1 MHRRS
6 MQGKTKTRT
15 RLASGPLAIS
25 ARFES
30 HWFLAMHLHSNNPKT
45 FATPIENS
53 NASIT
58 SFALA
63 FRNGFELQ
71 PDPKSFFNPP
81 PTSNDGK
88 SLMEASTEHRIRL
101 LAIAID
107 GMDSVDAAL
116 LLECLPESISTRVN
130 QLLND
135 LGEVSQHERRLAIET
150 IEGLMASVPESEPLV
165 SEPPESEP
173 PESEPHGTTENPN
186 RSAFTA
192 AKLDSRELP
201 QESAPPNAD
210 RLVSNGSVPRS
221 LLLESQ
227 PIEVV
232 ASVLSEQ
239 RPIIIA
245 TVLRHVPSRLGQ
257 SIVQRLEIGLAKAA
271 LEWIPKLSP
280 TPESVLD
287 EVLSGI
293 ESQVRQLRSANES
306 RDQGDEKMRE
316 LLSVLKVSEEA
327 PTLNFEE
334 LNGATST
341 PSISA
346 IPQAY
351 LAPPTTG
358 PVSTDP
364 ATAFVIP
371 LHRKTDREELLA
383 QLLGLDDLDLLRV
396 LYSHSIDDVKR
407 FLAGANKAMRLRI
420 EKLTPPH
427 ALKRLR
433 RELAAVPIVEE
444 KTWREIAGRMEQT
457 AQELKPEPSLRIPA

>member
-1 MHRRS
+1 MS
-6 MQGKTKTRT
+6 Y
-15 RLASGPLAIS
+15 
-25 ARFES
+25 
-30 HWFLAMHLHSNNPKT
+30 NPT
-45 FATPIENS
+45 LS
-53 NASIT
+53 
-58 SFALA
+58 L
-63 FRNGFELQ
+63 
-71 PDPKSFFNPP
+71 FFICP

-101 LAIAID
+101 LAIAIE

-130 QLLND
+130 QLIKD
-135 LGEVSQHERRLAIET
+135 LGDISQHERRLAIET
-150 IEGLMASVPESEPLV
+150 IEGLMASVPETA
-165 SEPPESEP
+165 P
-173 PESEPHGTTENPN
+173 PESEPHATIENQN
-186 RSAFTA
+186 RSAFTAAELNTAELNA

-201 QESAPPNAD
+201 QESPPPNDD
-210 RLVSNGSVPRS
+210 RLASSGSVSRS
-221 LLLESQ
+221 ILLESQ

-271 LEWIPKLSP
+271 LDWIPKLSP

-293 ESQVRQLRSANES
+293 ESQVLQLRSANES
-306 RDQGDEKMRE
+306 RDRGDEKMRE
-316 LLSVLKVSEEA
+316 LLSVLKVSEES
-327 PTLNFEE
+327 PTLNFDE
-334 LNGATST
+334 LNGSSRS

-346 IPQAY
+346 ISESH
-351 LAPPTTG
+351 LAPSTTG

-371 LHRKTDREELLA
+371 LLRKTDREELLA

-420 EKLTPPH
+420 EKLTPPN

-457 AQELKPEPSLRIPA
+457 AQELQPEPPLRIPA

>member
-1 MHRRS
+1 
-6 MQGKTKTRT
+6 
-15 RLASGPLAIS
+15 
-25 ARFES
+25 
-30 HWFLAMHLHSNNPKT
+30 
-45 FATPIENS
+45 
-53 NASIT
+53 
-58 SFALA
+58 
-63 FRNGFELQ
+63 
-71 PDPKSFFNPP
+71 
-81 PTSNDGK
+81 
-88 SLMEASTEHRIRL
+88 MEASTEHRIRL
-101 LAIAID
+101 LAIAIE
-107 GMDSVDAAL
+107 GLDSVDAAL
-116 LLECLPESISTRVN
+116 LLECLPESISTRVG
-130 QLLND
+130 QSLKE
-135 LGEVSQHERRLAIET
+135 LGEISPHERRLAIET
-150 IEGLMASVPESEPLV
+150 IEGLMASVPESA
-165 SEPPESEP
+165 PPETEYAESEP
-173 PESEPHGTTENPN
+173 PATTENQN
-186 RSAFTA
+186 RSAFHVAELHA
-192 AKLDSRELP
+192 ADVDSRELP
-201 QESAPPNAD
+201 QQSASTKVD
-210 RLVSNGSVPRS
+210 RLASNDSVPRS

-280 TPESVLD
+280 TPELVLD

-293 ESQVRQLRSANES
+293 ESQVLQLRSANES

-316 LLSVLKVSEEA
+316 LLSVLKVSEEV

-334 LNGATST
+334 MNGPTSS

-351 LAPPTTG
+351 LAPSTTG

-407 FLAGANKAMRLRI
+407 FLAGANKAMRSRI
-420 EKLTPPH
+420 EKLTPPN

-433 RELAAVPIVEE
+433 RELATVPIVEE

-457 AQELKPEPSLRIPA
+457 AHELQPEPSLRIPA

>member
-1 MHRRS
+1 
-6 MQGKTKTRT
+6 
-15 RLASGPLAIS
+15 
-25 ARFES
+25 
-30 HWFLAMHLHSNNPKT
+30 
-45 FATPIENS
+45 
-53 NASIT
+53 
-58 SFALA
+58 
-63 FRNGFELQ
+63 
-71 PDPKSFFNPP
+71 
-81 PTSNDGK
+81 
-88 SLMEASTEHRIRL
+88 MEASTEHRIRL

-116 LLECLPESISTRVN
+116 LLECLPESISTRVG
-130 QLLND
+130 QLLKD
-135 LGEVSQHERRLAIET
+135 LGEISQHERRLAIET
-150 IEGLMASVPESEPLV
+150 IEGLMASVPESEPH
-165 SEPPESEP
+165 ESEP
-173 PESEPHGTTENPN
+173 PESEPHRATENPN

-192 AKLDSRELP
+192 AELNSRELP
-201 QESAPPNAD
+201 QESATPNAD
-210 RLVSNGSVPRS
+210 RLAPSGSVPRS
-221 LLLESQ
+221 ILLESQ

-271 LEWIPKLSP
+271 LDWIPKLSP

-316 LLSVLKVSEEA
+316 LLSVLKVSEEV

-334 LNGATST
+334 MNGPTSS

-351 LAPPTTG
+351 LAPSTTG

-420 EKLTPPH
+420 EKLTPPN

-444 KTWREIAGRMEQT
+444 KIWREIASRMEQT
-457 AQELKPEPSLRIPA
+457 AQELQPEPSLRIPA

>member
-1 MHRRS
+1 LS
-6 MQGKTKTRT
+6 YN
-15 RLASGPLAIS
+15 PIIS
-25 ARFES
+25 
-30 HWFLAMHLHSNNPKT
+30 L
-45 FATPIENS
+45 
-53 NASIT
+53 
-58 SFALA
+58 
-63 FRNGFELQ
+63 
-71 PDPKSFFNPP
+71 FFICP
-81 PTSNDGK
+81 PTSIDGK

-101 LAIAID
+101 LAIAIN

-130 QLLND
+130 QLLKD
-135 LGEVSQHERRLAIET
+135 LGDISQHERRLAIET
-150 IEGLMASVPESEPLV
+150 IEGLMDSVPESN
-165 SEPPESEP
+165 P
-173 PESEPHGTTENPN
+173 PESEPHATAENQN
-186 RSAFTA
+186 RSAFTAAELNTAELTA
-192 AKLDSRELP
+192 AKLDSRELS

-210 RLVSNGSVPRS
+210 RLTSNGSVPRS
-221 LLLESQ
+221 ILLESQ

-245 TVLRHVPSRLGQ
+245 TVLRHVPSRFGQ

-271 LEWIPKLSP
+271 LDWIPKLSP

-293 ESQVRQLRSANES
+293 ESQVLQLRSANES
-306 RDQGDEKMRE
+306 RDRGDEKMRE
-316 LLSVLKVSEEA
+316 LLSVLKVSEDS

-334 LNGATST
+334 LNGATSS

-346 IPQAY
+346 ISQAHP
-351 LAPPTTG
+351 APSTTG

-420 EKLTPPH
+420 EKLTPPN

-433 RELAAVPIVEE
+433 RELATVPIVEE
-444 KTWREIAGRMEQT
+444 KTWREIAVRMEQT
-457 AQELKPEPSLRIPA
+457 AQELQPEPSLRIPA

>member
-1 MHRRS
+1 
-6 MQGKTKTRT
+6 
-15 RLASGPLAIS
+15 
-25 ARFES
+25 
-30 HWFLAMHLHSNNPKT
+30 
-45 FATPIENS
+45 
-53 NASIT
+53 
-58 SFALA
+58 
-63 FRNGFELQ
+63 
-71 PDPKSFFNPP
+71 
-81 PTSNDGK
+81 
-88 SLMEASTEHRIRL
+88 MEASTEHRIRL
-101 LAIAID
+101 LAIAIE
-107 GMDSVDAAL
+107 GLDSVDAAL
-116 LLECLPESISTRVN
+116 LLECLPESISTRVG
-130 QLLND
+130 QSLKD
-135 LGEVSQHERRLAIET
+135 LGEISPHERRLAIET
-150 IEGLMASVPESEPLV
+150 IEGLMASVPESEPY
-165 SEPPESEP
+165 ESEP
-173 PESEPHGTTENPN
+173 PETEDPATTENQN
-186 RSAFTA
+186 RSAFHA
-192 AKLDSRELP
+192 AELHAADVDSRELP
-201 QESAPPNAD
+201 QQSAPTKVD
-210 RLVSNGSVPRS
+210 RLASNDSVSRS

-280 TPESVLD
+280 TPELVLD

-293 ESQVRQLRSANES
+293 ESQVLQLRSANES

-316 LLSVLKVSEEA
+316 LLSVLKVSEEV

-334 LNGATST
+334 MNGPTSS

-351 LAPPTTG
+351 LAPSTTG

-407 FLAGANKAMRLRI
+407 FLAGANKAMRSRI
-420 EKLTPPH
+420 EKLTPPN

-433 RELAAVPIVEE
+433 LELATVPIVEE
-444 KTWREIAGRMEQT
+444 KTWREIAGRIEQT
-457 AQELKPEPSLRIPA
+457 AHELQPEPSLRIPA

>member
-1 MHRRS
+1 MS
-6 MQGKTKTRT
+6 YN
-15 RLASGPLAIS
+15 PIIS
-25 ARFES
+25 
-30 HWFLAMHLHSNNPKT
+30 L
-45 FATPIENS
+45 
-53 NASIT
+53 
-58 SFALA
+58 
-63 FRNGFELQ
+63 
-71 PDPKSFFNPP
+71 FFICP
-81 PTSNDGK
+81 PTSIDGK

-101 LAIAID
+101 LAIAIE

-130 QLLND
+130 QLLKD
-135 LGEVSQHERRLAIET
+135 LGDISQHERRLAIET
-150 IEGLMASVPESEPLV
+150 IEGLMDSVPESN
-165 SEPPESEP
+165 P
-173 PESEPHGTTENPN
+173 PESEPHATAENQN
-186 RSAFTA
+186 RSAFTAAELNTAELTA
-192 AKLDSRELP
+192 AKLDSRELS

-210 RLVSNGSVPRS
+210 RLTSNGSVPRS
-221 LLLESQ
+221 ILLESQ

-245 TVLRHVPSRLGQ
+245 TVLRHVPSRFGQ

-271 LEWIPKLSP
+271 LDWIPKLSP

-293 ESQVRQLRSANES
+293 ESQVLQLRSANES
-306 RDQGDEKMRE
+306 RDRGDEKMRE
-316 LLSVLKVSEEA
+316 LLSVLKVSEES

-334 LNGATST
+334 LNGATSS
-341 PSISA
+341 PGISA
-346 IPQAY
+346 IPQAH
-351 LAPPTTG
+351 LAPSTTG

-420 EKLTPPH
+420 EKLTPPN

-433 RELAAVPIVEE
+433 RELATVPIVEE
-444 KTWREIAGRMEQT
+444 KTWREIAVRMEQT
-457 AQELKPEPSLRIPA
+457 AQELQPEPSLRIPA

>member
-1 MHRRS
+1 MS
-6 MQGKTKTRT
+6 Y
-15 RLASGPLAIS
+15 
-25 ARFES
+25 
-30 HWFLAMHLHSNNPKT
+30 NP
-45 FATPIENS
+45 NLS
-53 NASIT
+53 
-58 SFALA
+58 L
-63 FRNGFELQ
+63 
-71 PDPKSFFNPP
+71 FFICP

-116 LLECLPESISTRVN
+116 LLECLPESISMRVG
-130 QLLND
+130 QLLKD
-135 LGEVSQHERRLAIET
+135 LGEISQHERRLAIET
-150 IEGLMASVPESEPLV
+150 IEGLMASVPESEL
-165 SEPPESEP
+165 
-173 PESEPHGTTENPN
+173 PESEPHESEPHWATENPN

-192 AKLDSRELP
+192 AKLDSREIP
-201 QESAPPNAD
+201 QESATPNAD
-210 RLVSNGSVPRS
+210 RLASNGSVPRS
-221 LLLESQ
+221 ILLESQ

-271 LEWIPKLSP
+271 LDWIPKLSP

-293 ESQVRQLRSANES
+293 ESQVLQLRSANES

-341 PSISA
+341 PSISG

-351 LAPPTTG
+351 LAPSTTG

-364 ATAFVIP
+364 STAFVIP

-420 EKLTPPH
+420 EKLTPPN

-457 AQELKPEPSLRIPA
+457 AQKLQPEPSLRIPA

>member
-1 MHRRS
+1 
-6 MQGKTKTRT
+6 
-15 RLASGPLAIS
+15 
-25 ARFES
+25 
-30 HWFLAMHLHSNNPKT
+30 
-45 FATPIENS
+45 
-53 NASIT
+53 
-58 SFALA
+58 
-63 FRNGFELQ
+63 
-71 PDPKSFFNPP
+71 
-81 PTSNDGK
+81 
-88 SLMEASTEHRIRL
+88 MEASTEHRIRL
-101 LAIAID
+101 LAIAIE
-107 GMDSVDAAL
+107 GLDSVDAAL
-116 LLECLPESISTRVN
+116 LLECLPESISTRVG
-130 QLLND
+130 QSLKD
-135 LGEVSQHERRLAIET
+135 LGEISPHERRLAIET
-150 IEGLMASVPESEPLV
+150 IEGLMASVPESEPY
-165 SEPPESEP
+165 ESEP
-173 PESEPHGTTENPN
+173 PETEDPATTENQN
-186 RSAFTA
+186 RSAFHVAELHA
-192 AKLDSRELP
+192 AELHAADVDSRELRQQSTP
-201 QESAPPNAD
+201 TKVD
-210 RLVSNGSVPRS
+210 RLASNDSVPRS

-280 TPESVLD
+280 TPELVLD

-293 ESQVRQLRSANES
+293 ESQVLQLRSANES

-316 LLSVLKVSEEA
+316 LLSVLKVSEEV

-334 LNGATST
+334 MNGPTSS
-341 PSISA
+341 PNISA

-351 LAPPTTG
+351 LAPSTTG

-396 LYSHSIDDVKR
+396 LYSHSVDDVKR
-407 FLAGANKAMRLRI
+407 FLAGANKAMRSRI
-420 EKLTPPH
+420 EKLTPPN

-433 RELAAVPIVEE
+433 RELATVPIVEE

-457 AQELKPEPSLRIPA
+457 AHELQPEPSLRIPA

>member
-1 MHRRS
+1 
-6 MQGKTKTRT
+6 
-15 RLASGPLAIS
+15 
-25 ARFES
+25 
-30 HWFLAMHLHSNNPKT
+30 
-45 FATPIENS
+45 
-53 NASIT
+53 
-58 SFALA
+58 
-63 FRNGFELQ
+63 
-71 PDPKSFFNPP
+71 
-81 PTSNDGK
+81 
-88 SLMEASTEHRIRL
+88 MEASTEHRIRL

-107 GMDSVDAAL
+107 GLDSVDAAL
-116 LLECLPESISTRVN
+116 LLECLPESISTRVG
-130 QLLND
+130 QSLKD
-135 LGEVSQHERRLAIET
+135 LGEISPHERRLAIET
-150 IEGLMASVPESEPLV
+150 IEGLMASVPESEPY
-165 SEPPESEP
+165 ESEP
-173 PESEPHGTTENPN
+173 PETEDPATTENQN
-186 RSAFTA
+186 RSAFHVAELHA
-192 AKLDSRELP
+192 AELHAADVDSRELP
-201 QESAPPNAD
+201 QQSASTKVD
-210 RLVSNGSVPRS
+210 RLASNDSVPRS

-280 TPESVLD
+280 TPELVLD

-293 ESQVRQLRSANES
+293 ESQVLQLRSANES

-316 LLSVLKVSEEA
+316 LLSVLKVSEEV

-334 LNGATST
+334 MNGPTSS

-351 LAPPTTG
+351 LAPSTTG

-407 FLAGANKAMRLRI
+407 FLAGANKAMRSRI
-420 EKLTPPH
+420 EKLTPPN

-433 RELAAVPIVEE
+433 RELATVPIVEE

-457 AQELKPEPSLRIPA
+457 AHELQPEPSLRIPA

>member
-1 MHRRS
+1 
-6 MQGKTKTRT
+6 
-15 RLASGPLAIS
+15 
-25 ARFES
+25 
-30 HWFLAMHLHSNNPKT
+30 
-45 FATPIENS
+45 
-53 NASIT
+53 
-58 SFALA
+58 
-63 FRNGFELQ
+63 
-71 PDPKSFFNPP
+71 
-81 PTSNDGK
+81 
-88 SLMEASTEHRIRL
+88 
-101 LAIAID
+101 
-107 GMDSVDAAL
+107 
-116 LLECLPESISTRVN
+116 
-130 QLLND
+130 
-135 LGEVSQHERRLAIET
+135 
-150 IEGLMASVPESEPLV
+150 
-165 SEPPESEP
+165 
-173 PESEPHGTTENPN
+173 
-186 RSAFTA
+186 
-192 AKLDSRELP
+192 
-201 QESAPPNAD
+201 
-210 RLVSNGSVPRS
+210 
-221 LLLESQ
+221 LLESQ

-232 ASVLSEQ
+232 ASVLSDQ

-245 TVLRHVPSRLGQ
+245 TVLRHVPSRFGQ

-271 LEWIPKLSP
+271 LDWIPKLSP
-280 TPESVLD
+280 TPELVLD

-293 ESQVRQLRSANES
+293 ESQVLQLRSANES

-316 LLSVLKVSEEA
+316 LLSVLKVSEDS

-334 LNGATST
+334 LNGATSS

-346 IPQAY
+346 ISQAH
-351 LAPPTTG
+351 LAPSTTG

-420 EKLTPPH
+420 EKLTPPN

-457 AQELKPEPSLRIPA
+457 AQELQPEPSLRIPA

>member
-1 MHRRS
+1 
-6 MQGKTKTRT
+6 
-15 RLASGPLAIS
+15 
-25 ARFES
+25 
-30 HWFLAMHLHSNNPKT
+30 
-45 FATPIENS
+45 
-53 NASIT
+53 
-58 SFALA
+58 
-63 FRNGFELQ
+63 
-71 PDPKSFFNPP
+71 
-81 PTSNDGK
+81 
-88 SLMEASTEHRIRL
+88 MEASTEPRIRL

-116 LLECLPESISTRVN
+116 LLECLPESISTRVG
-130 QLLND
+130 QLLKD
-135 LGEVSQHERRLAIET
+135 LGEISQHERRLAIET
-150 IEGLMASVPESEPLV
+150 IEGLMASVPESEL
-165 SEPPESEP
+165 PESEP
-173 PESEPHGTTENPN
+173 PESEPHWATENPN

-192 AKLDSRELP
+192 AELNSRELP
-201 QESAPPNAD
+201 QESATPNAD
-210 RLVSNGSVPRS
+210 RLVPNGSVPRS

-245 TVLRHVPSRLGQ
+245 TVLRHVPSRFGQ

-271 LEWIPKLSP
+271 LDWIPKLSP

-327 PTLNFEE
+327 PTLNFDE
-334 LNGATST
+334 LNGSTSS

-346 IPQAY
+346 IPQAH
-351 LAPPTTG
+351 LAPLTTG

-420 EKLTPPH
+420 EKLTPPD

-444 KTWREIAGRMEQT
+444 KIWREIASRMEQT
-457 AQELKPEPSLRIPA
+457 AQELQPDPSLRIPA

>member
-1 MHRRS
+1 
-6 MQGKTKTRT
+6 
-15 RLASGPLAIS
+15 
-25 ARFES
+25 
-30 HWFLAMHLHSNNPKT
+30 
-45 FATPIENS
+45 
-53 NASIT
+53 
-58 SFALA
+58 
-63 FRNGFELQ
+63 
-71 PDPKSFFNPP
+71 
-81 PTSNDGK
+81 
-88 SLMEASTEHRIRL
+88 MEASTEHRIRL
-101 LAIAID
+101 LAIAIE
-107 GMDSVDAAL
+107 GLDSVDAAL
-116 LLECLPESISTRVN
+116 LLECLPESISTRVG
-130 QLLND
+130 QSLKE
-135 LGEVSQHERRLAIET
+135 LGEISPHERRLAIET
-150 IEGLMASVPESEPLV
+150 IEGLMASVPESEPY
-165 SEPPESEP
+165 ESEP
-173 PESEPHGTTENPN
+173 PETEDPATTENQN
-186 RSAFTA
+186 RSAFHVAELHA
-192 AKLDSRELP
+192 AELHAADVDSRELP
-201 QESAPPNAD
+201 QQSASTKVD
-210 RLVSNGSVPRS
+210 RLASNDSVPRS

-280 TPESVLD
+280 TPELVLD

-293 ESQVRQLRSANES
+293 ESQVLQLRSANES

-316 LLSVLKVSEEA
+316 LLSVLKVSEEV

-334 LNGATST
+334 MNGPTSS

-351 LAPPTTG
+351 LAPSTTG

-407 FLAGANKAMRLRI
+407 FLAGANKAMRSRI
-420 EKLTPPH
+420 EKLTPPN

-433 RELAAVPIVEE
+433 RELATVPIVEE

-457 AQELKPEPSLRIPA
+457 AHELQPEPSLRIPA

>member
-1 MHRRS
+1 
-6 MQGKTKTRT
+6 
-15 RLASGPLAIS
+15 
-25 ARFES
+25 
-30 HWFLAMHLHSNNPKT
+30 
-45 FATPIENS
+45 
-53 NASIT
+53 
-58 SFALA
+58 
-63 FRNGFELQ
+63 
-71 PDPKSFFNPP
+71 
-81 PTSNDGK
+81 
-88 SLMEASTEHRIRL
+88 MEASTEHRIRL
-101 LAIAID
+101 LAIAIE
-107 GMDSVDAAL
+107 GLDSVDAAL
-116 LLECLPESISTRVN
+116 LLECLPESISTRVG
-130 QLLND
+130 QSLKE
-135 LGEVSQHERRLAIET
+135 LGEISPHERRLAIET
-150 IEGLMASVPESEPLV
+150 IEGLMASVPESEPP
-165 SEPPESEP
+165 ETEYAESEHP
-173 PESEPHGTTENPN
+173 ATTENQN
-186 RSAFTA
+186 RSAFHVAELHA
-192 AKLDSRELP
+192 AELHAADVDSRELP
-201 QESAPPNAD
+201 QQSASTKVD
-210 RLVSNGSVPRS
+210 RLASNDSVPRS

-280 TPESVLD
+280 TPELVLD

-293 ESQVRQLRSANES
+293 ESQVLQLRSANES

-316 LLSVLKVSEEA
+316 LLSVLKVSEEV

-334 LNGATST
+334 MNGPTSS

-351 LAPPTTG
+351 LAPSTTG

-407 FLAGANKAMRLRI
+407 FLAGANKAMRSRI
-420 EKLTPPH
+420 EKLTPPN

-433 RELAAVPIVEE
+433 RELATVPIVEE

-457 AQELKPEPSLRIPA
+457 AHELQPEPSLRIPA

>member
-1 MHRRS
+1 MS
-6 MQGKTKTRT
+6 YNPT
-15 RLASGPLAIS
+15 IS
-25 ARFES
+25 
-30 HWFLAMHLHSNNPKT
+30 L
-45 FATPIENS
+45 
-53 NASIT
+53 
-58 SFALA
+58 
-63 FRNGFELQ
+63 
-71 PDPKSFFNPP
+71 FFICP
-81 PTSNDGK
+81 PTSIDGK

-101 LAIAID
+101 LAIAIN

-116 LLECLPESISTRVN
+116 LLECLPESISTRVT

-135 LGEVSQHERRLAIET
+135 LGDISQHERRLAIET
-150 IEGLMASVPESEPLV
+150 IEGLMASVPETA
-165 SEPPESEP
+165 P
-173 PESEPHGTTENPN
+173 PESEPHATIENQN
-186 RSAFTA
+186 RSAFTV

-201 QESAPPNAD
+201 QESATPNAD
-210 RLVSNGSVPRS
+210 RLATSGSVSRS
-221 LLLESQ
+221 ILLESQ

-271 LEWIPKLSP
+271 LDWIPKLSP

-293 ESQVRQLRSANES
+293 ESQVLQLRSANES
-306 RDQGDEKMRE
+306 RDRGDEKMRE
-316 LLSVLKVSEEA
+316 LLSVLKVSEES

-334 LNGATST
+334 LNGATSS
-341 PSISA
+341 PGISA
-346 IPQAY
+346 IPQAH
-351 LAPPTTG
+351 LAPSTTG

-371 LHRKTDREELLA
+371 LLRKTDREELLA

-420 EKLTPPH
+420 EKLTPPN

-444 KTWREIAGRMEQT
+444 KTWREIASRMEQT
-457 AQELKPEPSLRIPA
+457 AQELQPEPSLRIPA

>member
-1 MHRRS
+1 

-30 HWFLAMHLHSNNPKT
+30 HWFLAMHLHSNNSKT

-63 FRNGFELQ
+63 FPNGFELQ
-71 PDPKSFFNPP
+71 PSLKSFFNPP

-116 LLECLPESISTRVN
+116 LLECLPESISTRVG
-130 QLLND
+130 QLLKD
-135 LGEVSQHERRLAIET
+135 LGEISQHERRLAIET
-150 IEGLMASVPESEPLV
+150 IEGLMASVPESEP
-165 SEPPESEP
+165 
-173 PESEPHGTTENPN
+173 HWATENPN

-192 AKLDSRELP
+192 AELNSRELP
-201 QESAPPNAD
+201 QESATPNAD
-210 RLVSNGSVPRS
+210 RLAPSGSVPRS
-221 LLLESQ
+221 ILLESQ

-280 TPESVLD
+280 TPELVLD

-341 PSISA
+341 PSISG

-351 LAPPTTG
+351 LPPSTTG

-396 LYSHSIDDVKR
+396 LYSHSVDDVKR

-420 EKLTPPH
+420 EKLTPPN

-457 AQELKPEPSLRIPA
+457 AQELQPEPSLRIPA

>member
-1 MHRRS
+1 
-6 MQGKTKTRT
+6 
-15 RLASGPLAIS
+15 
-25 ARFES
+25 
-30 HWFLAMHLHSNNPKT
+30 
-45 FATPIENS
+45 
-53 NASIT
+53 
-58 SFALA
+58 
-63 FRNGFELQ
+63 
-71 PDPKSFFNPP
+71 
-81 PTSNDGK
+81 
-88 SLMEASTEHRIRL
+88 METSTEHRIRL

-107 GMDSVDAAL
+107 GLDSVDAAL
-116 LLECLPESISTRVN
+116 LLECLPESISTRVG
-130 QLLND
+130 QSLKD
-135 LGEVSQHERRLAIET
+135 LGEISPHERRLAIET
-150 IEGLMASVPESEPLV
+150 IEGLMASVPESEP
-165 SEPPESEP
+165 PETED
-173 PESEPHGTTENPN
+173 PETEDPATTENQN
-186 RSAFTA
+186 RSAFHVAELHA
-192 AKLDSRELP
+192 AELHAADVDSRELRQQSTP
-201 QESAPPNAD
+201 TKVD
-210 RLVSNGSVPRS
+210 RLASNDSVPRS

-280 TPESVLD
+280 TPELVLD

-293 ESQVRQLRSANES
+293 ESQVLQLRSANES

-316 LLSVLKVSEEA
+316 LLSVLKVSEEV

-334 LNGATST
+334 MNGPTSS
-341 PSISA
+341 PNISA

-351 LAPPTTG
+351 LAPSTTG

-407 FLAGANKAMRLRI
+407 FLAGANKAMRSRI
-420 EKLTPPH
+420 EKLTPPN

-433 RELAAVPIVEE
+433 RELATVPIVEE

-457 AQELKPEPSLRIPA
+457 AHELQPEPSLRIPA

>member
-1 MHRRS
+1 
-6 MQGKTKTRT
+6 
-15 RLASGPLAIS
+15 
-25 ARFES
+25 
-30 HWFLAMHLHSNNPKT
+30 
-45 FATPIENS
+45 
-53 NASIT
+53 
-58 SFALA
+58 
-63 FRNGFELQ
+63 
-71 PDPKSFFNPP
+71 
-81 PTSNDGK
+81 
-88 SLMEASTEHRIRL
+88 MEASTEHRIRL

-107 GMDSVDAAL
+107 GLDSVDAAL
-116 LLECLPESISTRVN
+116 LLECLPESISTRVG
-130 QLLND
+130 QSLKD
-135 LGEVSQHERRLAIET
+135 LGEISPHERRLAIET
-150 IEGLMASVPESEPLV
+150 IEGLMASVPESEP
-165 SEPPESEP
+165 PETED
-173 PESEPHGTTENPN
+173 PETEDPATTENQN
-186 RSAFTA
+186 RSAFHVAELHA
-192 AKLDSRELP
+192 AELHASDVDSRELP
-201 QESAPPNAD
+201 QQSAPTKVD
-210 RLVSNGSVPRS
+210 RLASNDSVPRS

-280 TPESVLD
+280 TPELVLD

-293 ESQVRQLRSANES
+293 ESQVLQLRSANES

-316 LLSVLKVSEEA
+316 LLSVLKVSEEV

-334 LNGATST
+334 MNGPTSS
-341 PSISA
+341 PNISA

-351 LAPPTTG
+351 LAPSTTG

-407 FLAGANKAMRLRI
+407 FLAGANKAMRSRI
-420 EKLTPPH
+420 EKLTPPNT
-427 ALKRLR
+427 LKRLR
-433 RELAAVPIVEE
+433 RELATVPIVEE
-444 KTWREIAGRMEQT
+444 KTWREIAGRIEQT
-457 AQELKPEPSLRIPA
+457 AHELQPEPSLRIPA

>member
-1 MHRRS
+1 LS
-6 MQGKTKTRT
+6 Y
-15 RLASGPLAIS
+15 
-25 ARFES
+25 
-30 HWFLAMHLHSNNPKT
+30 NPT
-45 FATPIENS
+45 LS
-53 NASIT
+53 
-58 SFALA
+58 L
-63 FRNGFELQ
+63 
-71 PDPKSFFNPP
+71 FFICP

-116 LLECLPESISTRVN
+116 LLECLPESISTRVG
-130 QLLND
+130 QLLKD
-135 LGEVSQHERRLAIET
+135 LGEISQHERRLAIET
-150 IEGLMASVPESEPLV
+150 IEGLMASVPESVPHESAPLE

-173 PESEPHGTTENPN
+173 PAITENQN

-201 QESAPPNAD
+201 QESPPPNDD
-210 RLVSNGSVPRS
+210 RLASSGSVPRS
-221 LLLESQ
+221 ILLESQ

-257 SIVQRLEIGLAKAA
+257 SIVQRLEIGLAKTA
-271 LEWIPKLSP
+271 LDWIPKLSP

-293 ESQVRQLRSANES
+293 ESQVLQLRSANES
-306 RDQGDEKMRE
+306 RDRGDEKMRE
-316 LLSVLKVSEEA
+316 LLSVLKVSEES

-334 LNGATST
+334 LNGATSS
-341 PSISA
+341 PGISA
-346 IPQAY
+346 IPQAH
-351 LAPPTTG
+351 LAPSTTG

-420 EKLTPPH
+420 EKLTPPN

-457 AQELKPEPSLRIPA
+457 AQELQPEPSLRIPA

>member
-1 MHRRS
+1 
-6 MQGKTKTRT
+6 
-15 RLASGPLAIS
+15 
-25 ARFES
+25 
-30 HWFLAMHLHSNNPKT
+30 
-45 FATPIENS
+45 
-53 NASIT
+53 
-58 SFALA
+58 
-63 FRNGFELQ
+63 
-71 PDPKSFFNPP
+71 
-81 PTSNDGK
+81 
-88 SLMEASTEHRIRL
+88 MEASTEHRIRL

-116 LLECLPESISTRVN
+116 LLECLPESISTRVT
-130 QLLND
+130 QLLKD
-135 LGEVSQHERRLAIET
+135 LGEISQHERRLAIET
-150 IEGLMASVPESEPLV
+150 IEGLMASVPESEL
-165 SEPPESEP
+165 PESEP
-173 PESEPHGTTENPN
+173 PESEPHWATENPN

-192 AKLDSRELP
+192 AELNSRELP
-201 QESAPPNAD
+201 QESPPPNDD
-210 RLVSNGSVPRS
+210 RLASSGSVPRS
-221 LLLESQ
+221 ILLESQ

-271 LEWIPKLSP
+271 LDWIPKLSP
-280 TPESVLD
+280 TPQLVLD

-293 ESQVRQLRSANES
+293 ESQVLQLRSANES
-306 RDQGDEKMRE
+306 RDRGDEKMRE
-316 LLSVLKVSEEA
+316 LLSVLKVSEES

-334 LNGATST
+334 LNGATSS
-341 PSISA
+341 PGISA
-346 IPQAY
+346 IPQAH
-351 LAPPTTG
+351 LAPSTTG

-420 EKLTPPH
+420 EKLTPPN

-457 AQELKPEPSLRIPA
+457 AQELQPEPSLRIPA

>member
-1 MHRRS
+1 
-6 MQGKTKTRT
+6 
-15 RLASGPLAIS
+15 
-25 ARFES
+25 
-30 HWFLAMHLHSNNPKT
+30 
-45 FATPIENS
+45 
-53 NASIT
+53 
-58 SFALA
+58 
-63 FRNGFELQ
+63 
-71 PDPKSFFNPP
+71 
-81 PTSNDGK
+81 
-88 SLMEASTEHRIRL
+88 
-101 LAIAID
+101 
-107 GMDSVDAAL
+107 
-116 LLECLPESISTRVN
+116 
-130 QLLND
+130 
-135 LGEVSQHERRLAIET
+135 
-150 IEGLMASVPESEPLV
+150 
-165 SEPPESEP
+165 
-173 PESEPHGTTENPN
+173 
-186 RSAFTA
+186 
-192 AKLDSRELP
+192 
-201 QESAPPNAD
+201 
-210 RLVSNGSVPRS
+210 
-221 LLLESQ
+221 LLESQ

-271 LEWIPKLSP
+271 LDWIPKLSP

-293 ESQVRQLRSANES
+293 ESQVLQLRSANES

-316 LLSVLKVSEEA
+316 LLSVLKVSEEV

-334 LNGATST
+334 MNGPTSS

-351 LAPPTTG
+351 LAPSTTG

-407 FLAGANKAMRLRI
+407 FLAGANKAMRSRI
-420 EKLTPPH
+420 EKLTPPN

-433 RELAAVPIVEE
+433 RELATVPIVEE

-457 AQELKPEPSLRIPA
+457 AHELQPEPSLRIPA

>member
-1 MHRRS
+1 LS
-6 MQGKTKTRT
+6 Y
-15 RLASGPLAIS
+15 
-25 ARFES
+25 
-30 HWFLAMHLHSNNPKT
+30 NPT
-45 FATPIENS
+45 LS
-53 NASIT
+53 
-58 SFALA
+58 L
-63 FRNGFELQ
+63 
-71 PDPKSFFNPP
+71 FFICP

-135 LGEVSQHERRLAIET
+135 LGEISQHERRLAIET

-192 AKLDSRELP
+192 AKLDSRELS

-210 RLVSNGSVPRS
+210 RLTSNGSVPRS
-221 LLLESQ
+221 ILLESQ

-271 LEWIPKLSP
+271 LDWIPKLSP

-341 PSISA
+341 PSISG
-346 IPQAY
+346 IPQAH
-351 LAPPTTG
+351 LAPSTTG

-420 EKLTPPH
+420 EQLTPPN

>member
-1 MHRRS
+1 
-6 MQGKTKTRT
+6 
-15 RLASGPLAIS
+15 
-25 ARFES
+25 
-30 HWFLAMHLHSNNPKT
+30 
-45 FATPIENS
+45 
-53 NASIT
+53 
-58 SFALA
+58 
-63 FRNGFELQ
+63 
-71 PDPKSFFNPP
+71 
-81 PTSNDGK
+81 
-88 SLMEASTEHRIRL
+88 MEASTEHRIRL
-101 LAIAID
+101 LAIAIE
-107 GMDSVDAAL
+107 GLDSVDAAL
-116 LLECLPESISTRVN
+116 LLECLPESISTRVG
-130 QLLND
+130 QSLKD
-135 LGEVSQHERRLAIET
+135 LGEISPHERRLAIET
-150 IEGLMASVPESEPLV
+150 IEGLMASVPESEH
-165 SEPPESEP
+165 PESEH
-173 PESEPHGTTENPN
+173 PESEYPESEHPATTENQN
-186 RSAFTA
+186 RSAFHA
-192 AKLDSRELP
+192 AKLHAADIDSREHP
-201 QESAPPNAD
+201 QQSASTKVD
-210 RLVSNGSVPRS
+210 RLASNDSVPRS

-280 TPESVLD
+280 TPELVLD

-293 ESQVRQLRSANES
+293 ESQVLQLRSANES

-316 LLSVLKVSEEA
+316 LLSVLKVSEEV

-334 LNGATST
+334 MNGPTSS

-351 LAPPTTG
+351 LAPSTTG

-383 QLLGLDDLDLLRV
+383 ELLGLDDLDLLRV

-407 FLAGANKAMRLRI
+407 FLAGANKAMRSRI
-420 EKLTPPH
+420 EKLTPPN

-444 KTWREIAGRMEQT
+444 KTWREIASRMEQT
-457 AQELKPEPSLRIPA
+457 AHELQPEPSLRIPA

>member
-1 MHRRS
+1 
-6 MQGKTKTRT
+6 
-15 RLASGPLAIS
+15 
-25 ARFES
+25 
-30 HWFLAMHLHSNNPKT
+30 
-45 FATPIENS
+45 
-53 NASIT
+53 
-58 SFALA
+58 
-63 FRNGFELQ
+63 
-71 PDPKSFFNPP
+71 
-81 PTSNDGK
+81 
-88 SLMEASTEHRIRL
+88 MEASTEHRIRL

-107 GMDSVDAAL
+107 GLDSVDAAL
-116 LLECLPESISTRVN
+116 LLECLPESISTRIG
-130 QLLND
+130 QSLKD
-135 LGEVSQHERRLAIET
+135 LGEISPHERRLAIET
-150 IEGLMASVPESEPLV
+150 IEGLMASVPESEH
-165 SEPPESEP
+165 PESEHP
-173 PESEPHGTTENPN
+173 ATTENQN
-186 RSAFTA
+186 RSAFHA
-192 AKLDSRELP
+192 AKLHAADIDSREHP
-201 QESAPPNAD
+201 QQSASTKVD
-210 RLVSNGSVPRS
+210 RLASNDSVPRS

-271 LEWIPKLSP
+271 LDWIPRLSP
-280 TPESVLD
+280 TPELVLD

-293 ESQVRQLRSANES
+293 ESQVLQLRSANES

-316 LLSVLKVSEEA
+316 LLSVLKVSEEV

-334 LNGATST
+334 LNGPTSS

-351 LAPPTTG
+351 LAPSTTG

-383 QLLGLDDLDLLRV
+383 ELLGLDDLDLLRV

-407 FLAGANKAMRLRI
+407 FLAGANKAMRSRI
-420 EKLTPPH
+420 EKLTPPN

-457 AQELKPEPSLRIPA
+457 AHELQPEPSLRIPA

>member
-1 MHRRS
+1 
-6 MQGKTKTRT
+6 
-15 RLASGPLAIS
+15 
-25 ARFES
+25 
-30 HWFLAMHLHSNNPKT
+30 
-45 FATPIENS
+45 
-53 NASIT
+53 
-58 SFALA
+58 
-63 FRNGFELQ
+63 
-71 PDPKSFFNPP
+71 
-81 PTSNDGK
+81 
-88 SLMEASTEHRIRL
+88 MEASTEHRIRL
-101 LAIAID
+101 LAIAIE
-107 GMDSVDAAL
+107 GLDSVDAAL
-116 LLECLPESISTRVN
+116 LLECLPESISTRVG
-130 QLLND
+130 QSLKE
-135 LGEVSQHERRLAIET
+135 LGEISQHERRLAIET
-150 IEGLMASVPESEPLV
+150 IEGLMASVPESEPY
-165 SEPPESEP
+165 ESEP
-173 PESEPHGTTENPN
+173 PATTENQN
-186 RSAFTA
+186 RSAFHVAELHA
-192 AKLDSRELP
+192 AELHAAEVDSRELP
-201 QESAPPNAD
+201 QQSASTKDD
-210 RLVSNGSVPRS
+210 RLASNDSVPRS

-280 TPESVLD
+280 TPELVLD

-293 ESQVRQLRSANES
+293 ESQVLQLRSANES

-316 LLSVLKVSEEA
+316 LLSVLKVSEEV

-334 LNGATST
+334 MNGPTSS

-351 LAPPTTG
+351 LAPSTTG

-407 FLAGANKAMRLRI
+407 FLAGANKAMRSRI
-420 EKLTPPH
+420 EKLTPPN

-433 RELAAVPIVEE
+433 RELATVPIVEE
-444 KTWREIAGRMEQT
+444 KTWREIAGRIEQT
-457 AQELKPEPSLRIPA
+457 AHELQPEPSLRIPA

>member
-1 MHRRS
+1 
-6 MQGKTKTRT
+6 
-15 RLASGPLAIS
+15 
-25 ARFES
+25 
-30 HWFLAMHLHSNNPKT
+30 
-45 FATPIENS
+45 
-53 NASIT
+53 
-58 SFALA
+58 
-63 FRNGFELQ
+63 
-71 PDPKSFFNPP
+71 
-81 PTSNDGK
+81 
-88 SLMEASTEHRIRL
+88 METSTEHRIRL

-107 GMDSVDAAL
+107 GLDSVDAAL
-116 LLECLPESISTRVN
+116 LLECLPESISTRVG
-130 QLLND
+130 QSLKD
-135 LGEVSQHERRLAIET
+135 LGEISPHERRLAIET
-150 IEGLMASVPESEPLV
+150 IEGLMASVPESA
-165 SEPPESEP
+165 PPETEYAESEP
-173 PESEPHGTTENPN
+173 PARTENQN
-186 RSAFTA
+186 RSAFHVAELHA
-192 AKLDSRELP
+192 AELHASDVDSRELP
-201 QESAPPNAD
+201 QQSAPTKVD
-210 RLVSNGSVPRS
+210 RLASNDSVPRS

-280 TPESVLD
+280 TPELVLD

-293 ESQVRQLRSANES
+293 ESQVLQLRSANES

-316 LLSVLKVSEEA
+316 LLSVLKVSEEV

-334 LNGATST
+334 MNGPTSS
-341 PSISA
+341 PSNSA

-351 LAPPTTG
+351 LAPSTTG

-407 FLAGANKAMRLRI
+407 FLAGANKAMRSRI
-420 EKLTPPH
+420 EKLTPPN

-433 RELAAVPIVEE
+433 RELATVPIVEE
-444 KTWREIAGRMEQT
+444 KTWREIAGRIEQT
-457 AQELKPEPSLRIPA
+457 AHELQPEPSLRIPA

>member
-1 MHRRS
+1 
-6 MQGKTKTRT
+6 
-15 RLASGPLAIS
+15 
-25 ARFES
+25 
-30 HWFLAMHLHSNNPKT
+30 
-45 FATPIENS
+45 
-53 NASIT
+53 
-58 SFALA
+58 
-63 FRNGFELQ
+63 
-71 PDPKSFFNPP
+71 
-81 PTSNDGK
+81 
-88 SLMEASTEHRIRL
+88 MEASTEHRIRL
-101 LAIAID
+101 LAIAIE
-107 GMDSVDAAL
+107 GLDSVDAAL
-116 LLECLPESISTRVN
+116 LLECLPESISTRVG
-130 QLLND
+130 QSLKE
-135 LGEVSQHERRLAIET
+135 LGEISPHERRLAIET
-150 IEGLMASVPESEPLV
+150 IEGLMASVPESEP
-165 SEPPESEP
+165 PETED
-173 PESEPHGTTENPN
+173 PETEDPATTENQN
-186 RSAFTA
+186 RSAFHVAELHA
-192 AKLDSRELP
+192 AELHAADVDSRELP
-201 QESAPPNAD
+201 QQSASTKVD
-210 RLVSNGSVPRS
+210 RLASNDSVPRS

-280 TPESVLD
+280 TPELVLD

-293 ESQVRQLRSANES
+293 ESQVLQLRSANES

-316 LLSVLKVSEEA
+316 LLSVLKVSEEV

-334 LNGATST
+334 MNGPTSS

-351 LAPPTTG
+351 LAPSTTG

-407 FLAGANKAMRLRI
+407 FLAGANKAMRSRI
-420 EKLTPPH
+420 EKLTPPN

-433 RELAAVPIVEE
+433 RELATVPIVEE

-457 AQELKPEPSLRIPA
+457 AHELQPEPSLRIPA

>member
-1 MHRRS
+1 LS
-6 MQGKTKTRT
+6 Y
-15 RLASGPLAIS
+15 
-25 ARFES
+25 
-30 HWFLAMHLHSNNPKT
+30 NPT
-45 FATPIENS
+45 LS
-53 NASIT
+53 
-58 SFALA
+58 L
-63 FRNGFELQ
+63 
-71 PDPKSFFNPP
+71 FFICP

-116 LLECLPESISTRVN
+116 LLECLPESISTRVG
-130 QLLND
+130 QLLKD
-135 LGEVSQHERRLAIET
+135 LGEISQHERRLAIET
-150 IEGLMASVPESEPLV
+150 IEGLMASVPESEPHE
-165 SEPPESEP
+165 SEPHESEPHESEP
-173 PESEPHGTTENPN
+173 PESEPHRATENPN

-192 AKLDSRELP
+192 AELNSRELP
-201 QESAPPNAD
+201 QESATPNDD
-210 RLVSNGSVPRS
+210 RLAPSGSVPRS
-221 LLLESQ
+221 ILLESQ

-245 TVLRHVPSRLGQ
+245 TVLRHVPSRFGQ

-271 LEWIPKLSP
+271 LDWIPKLSP

-341 PSISA
+341 PSISG
-346 IPQAY
+346 IPQAH
-351 LAPPTTG
+351 LAPSTTG

-420 EKLTPPH
+420 EKLTPPN

-444 KTWREIAGRMEQT
+444 KTWREIASRMEQT
-457 AQELKPEPSLRIPA
+457 AQELQPEPSLRIPA

>member
-1 MHRRS
+1 
-6 MQGKTKTRT
+6 
-15 RLASGPLAIS
+15 
-25 ARFES
+25 
-30 HWFLAMHLHSNNPKT
+30 
-45 FATPIENS
+45 
-53 NASIT
+53 
-58 SFALA
+58 
-63 FRNGFELQ
+63 
-71 PDPKSFFNPP
+71 
-81 PTSNDGK
+81 
-88 SLMEASTEHRIRL
+88 MEASTEHRIRL
-101 LAIAID
+101 LAIAIE
-107 GMDSVDAAL
+107 GLDSVDAAL
-116 LLECLPESISTRVN
+116 LLECLPESISTRVG
-130 QLLND
+130 QSLKD
-135 LGEVSQHERRLAIET
+135 LGEISPHERRLAIET
-150 IEGLMASVPESEPLV
+150 IEGLMASVPESEPYE
-165 SEPPESEP
+165 SEPYESEP
-173 PESEPHGTTENPN
+173 PETEDPATTENQN
-186 RSAFTA
+186 RSAFHA
-192 AKLDSRELP
+192 AELHAAELHAADVDSRELP
-201 QESAPPNAD
+201 QQSAPTKVD
-210 RLVSNGSVPRS
+210 RLASNDSVPRS

-280 TPESVLD
+280 TPELVLD

-293 ESQVRQLRSANES
+293 ESQVLQLRSANES

-316 LLSVLKVSEEA
+316 LLSVLKVSEEV

-334 LNGATST
+334 MNGPTSS

-351 LAPPTTG
+351 LAPSTTG

-407 FLAGANKAMRLRI
+407 FLAGANKAMRSRI
-420 EKLTPPH
+420 EKLTPPN

-433 RELAAVPIVEE
+433 RELATVPIVEE

-457 AQELKPEPSLRIPA
+457 AHELQPEPSLRIPA

>member
-1 MHRRS
+1 LS
-6 MQGKTKTRT
+6 Y
-15 RLASGPLAIS
+15 
-25 ARFES
+25 
-30 HWFLAMHLHSNNPKT
+30 NPT
-45 FATPIENS
+45 LS
-53 NASIT
+53 
-58 SFALA
+58 L
-63 FRNGFELQ
+63 
-71 PDPKSFFNPP
+71 FFICP

-116 LLECLPESISTRVN
+116 LLECLPESISTRVG
-130 QLLND
+130 QLLKD
-135 LGEVSQHERRLAIET
+135 LGEISQHERRLAIET
-150 IEGLMASVPESEPLV
+150 IEGLMASVPESEPPESEPLV
-165 SEPPESEP
+165 SEPLV
-173 PESEPHGTTENPN
+173 SEPHGTTENPN

-192 AKLDSRELP
+192 TKLDSRELP
-201 QESAPPNAD
+201 QEPATPNAD

-245 TVLRHVPSRLGQ
+245 TVLRHVPSRFGQ

-271 LEWIPKLSP
+271 LDWIPKLSP
-280 TPESVLD
+280 TPELVLD

-293 ESQVRQLRSANES
+293 ESQVLQLRSANES

-371 LHRKTDREELLA
+371 LHRKTDREELLT

-420 EKLTPPH
+420 EQLTPPN

>member
-1 MHRRS
+1 
-6 MQGKTKTRT
+6 
-15 RLASGPLAIS
+15 
-25 ARFES
+25 
-30 HWFLAMHLHSNNPKT
+30 
-45 FATPIENS
+45 
-53 NASIT
+53 
-58 SFALA
+58 
-63 FRNGFELQ
+63 
-71 PDPKSFFNPP
+71 
-81 PTSNDGK
+81 
-88 SLMEASTEHRIRL
+88 MEASTEHRIRL
-101 LAIAID
+101 LAIAIE
-107 GMDSVDAAL
+107 GLDSVDAAL
-116 LLECLPESISTRVN
+116 LLECLPESISTRVG
-130 QLLND
+130 QSLKE
-135 LGEVSQHERRLAIET
+135 LGEISPHERRLAIET
-150 IEGLMASVPESEPLV
+150 IEGLMASVPESEPY
-165 SEPPESEP
+165 ESEP
-173 PESEPHGTTENPN
+173 PARTENQN
-186 RSAFTA
+186 RSAFHVAELHA
-192 AKLDSRELP
+192 AELHAADVDSRELP
-201 QESAPPNAD
+201 QQSASTKVD
-210 RLVSNGSVPRS
+210 RLASNDSVPRS

-280 TPESVLD
+280 TPELVLD

-293 ESQVRQLRSANES
+293 ESQVLQLRSANES

-316 LLSVLKVSEEA
+316 LLSVLKVSEEV

-334 LNGATST
+334 MNGPTSS

-351 LAPPTTG
+351 LAPSTTG

-407 FLAGANKAMRLRI
+407 FLAGANKAMRSRI
-420 EKLTPPH
+420 EKLTPPN

-433 RELAAVPIVEE
+433 RELATVPIVEE

-457 AQELKPEPSLRIPA
+457 AHELQPEPSLRIPA

>member
-6 MQGKTKTRT
+6 MQGKTATRT
-15 RLASGPLAIS
+15 RWASGPLAIS

-30 HWFLAMHLHSNNPKT
+30 HWFLAMHLHSNNPKP

-71 PDPKSFFNPP
+71 PSLKSFFNPP

-88 SLMEASTEHRIRL
+88 SLMVASTEHRIRL
-101 LAIAID
+101 LAIAIE

-130 QLLND
+130 QLLKD
-135 LGEVSQHERRLAIET
+135 LGDISQHERRLAIET
-150 IEGLMASVPESEPLV
+150 IEGLMASVPESA
-165 SEPPESEP
+165 P
-173 PESEPHGTTENPN
+173 PESEPHATIENPN

-192 AKLDSRELP
+192 AELDSRELP
-201 QESAPPNAD
+201 QESATPNAD
-210 RLVSNGSVPRS
+210 RLATSGSVSRS
-221 LLLESQ
+221 ILLESQ

-271 LEWIPKLSP
+271 LDWIPKLSP
-280 TPESVLD
+280 TPELVLD

-293 ESQVRQLRSANES
+293 ESQVLQLRSANES
-306 RDQGDEKMRE
+306 RDRGDEKMRE
-316 LLSVLKVSEEA
+316 LLSVLKVSEES
-327 PTLNFEE
+327 PTLNFDE
-334 LNGATST
+334 LNGSSSS

-346 IPQAY
+346 ISQAH
-351 LAPPTTG
+351 LAPSTTG

-420 EKLTPPH
+420 EKLTPPN

-457 AQELKPEPSLRIPA
+457 AQELQPEPSLRIPA

>member
-1 MHRRS
+1 
-6 MQGKTKTRT
+6 
-15 RLASGPLAIS
+15 
-25 ARFES
+25 
-30 HWFLAMHLHSNNPKT
+30 
-45 FATPIENS
+45 
-53 NASIT
+53 
-58 SFALA
+58 
-63 FRNGFELQ
+63 
-71 PDPKSFFNPP
+71 
-81 PTSNDGK
+81 
-88 SLMEASTEHRIRL
+88 MEASTEHRIRL
-101 LAIAID
+101 LAIAIE
-107 GMDSVDAAL
+107 GLDSVDAAL
-116 LLECLPESISTRVN
+116 LLECLPESISTRVG
-130 QLLND
+130 QSLKD
-135 LGEVSQHERRLAIET
+135 LGEISPHERRLAIET
-150 IEGLMASVPESEPLV
+150 IEGLMASVPESEPY
-165 SEPPESEP
+165 ESEP
-173 PESEPHGTTENPN
+173 PETEDPATTENQN
-186 RSAFTA
+186 RSAFHA
-192 AKLDSRELP
+192 AELHAAELHAADVDSRELP
-201 QESAPPNAD
+201 QQSAPTKVD
-210 RLVSNGSVPRS
+210 RLASNDSVPRS

-280 TPESVLD
+280 TPELVLD

-293 ESQVRQLRSANES
+293 ESQVLQLRSANES

-316 LLSVLKVSEEA
+316 LLSVLKVSEEV

-334 LNGATST
+334 MNGPTSS

-351 LAPPTTG
+351 LAPSTTG

-407 FLAGANKAMRLRI
+407 FLAGANKAMRSRI
-420 EKLTPPH
+420 EKLTPPN

-433 RELAAVPIVEE
+433 RELATVPIVEE
-444 KTWREIAGRMEQT
+444 KTWREIAGRIEQT
-457 AQELKPEPSLRIPA
+457 AHELQPEPSLRIPA

>member
-1 MHRRS
+1 
-6 MQGKTKTRT
+6 
-15 RLASGPLAIS
+15 
-25 ARFES
+25 
-30 HWFLAMHLHSNNPKT
+30 
-45 FATPIENS
+45 
-53 NASIT
+53 
-58 SFALA
+58 
-63 FRNGFELQ
+63 
-71 PDPKSFFNPP
+71 
-81 PTSNDGK
+81 
-88 SLMEASTEHRIRL
+88 MEASTEHRIRL
-101 LAIAID
+101 LAIAIE
-107 GMDSVDAAL
+107 GLDSVDAAL

-192 AKLDSRELP
+192 TKLDSRELP
-201 QESAPPNAD
+201 QESATPNAD
-210 RLVSNGSVPRS
+210 RLASNGSVPRS
-221 LLLESQ
+221 ILLESQ

-271 LEWIPKLSP
+271 LDWIPKLAP
-280 TPESVLD
+280 TPELVLD

-293 ESQVRQLRSANES
+293 ESQVLQLRSANES

-341 PSISA
+341 PSISG
-346 IPQAY
+346 IPQAHP
-351 LAPPTTG
+351 APSTTG

-420 EKLTPPH
+420 EQLTPPN

>member
-1 MHRRS
+1 MRS
-6 MQGKTKTRT
+6 
-15 RLASGPLAIS
+15 L
-25 ARFES
+25 
-30 HWFLAMHLHSNNPKT
+30 FL
-45 FATPIENS
+45 I
-53 NASIT
+53 
-58 SFALA
+58 
-63 FRNGFELQ
+63 
-71 PDPKSFFNPP
+71 P

-101 LAIAID
+101 LAIAIE
-107 GMDSVDAAL
+107 GLDSVDAAL
-116 LLECLPESISTRVN
+116 LLECLPESISTRVG
-130 QLLND
+130 QSLKD
-135 LGEVSQHERRLAIET
+135 LGEISPHERRLAIET
-150 IEGLMASVPESEPLV
+150 IEGLMASVPESEPY
-165 SEPPESEP
+165 ESEP
-173 PESEPHGTTENPN
+173 PARTENQN
-186 RSAFTA
+186 RSAFHVAELHVAELHA
-192 AKLDSRELP
+192 ADVDSRELP
-201 QESAPPNAD
+201 QQSASTKVD
-210 RLVSNGSVPRS
+210 RLASNDSVPRS

-280 TPESVLD
+280 TPELVLD

-293 ESQVRQLRSANES
+293 ESQVLQLRSANES

-316 LLSVLKVSEEA
+316 LLSVLKVSEEV

-334 LNGATST
+334 MNGPTSS
-341 PSISA
+341 PNISA

-351 LAPPTTG
+351 LAPSTTG

-407 FLAGANKAMRLRI
+407 FLAGANKAMRSRI
-420 EKLTPPH
+420 EKLTPPN

-433 RELAAVPIVEE
+433 RELATVPIVEE

-457 AQELKPEPSLRIPA
+457 AHELQPEPSLRIPA

>member
-1 MHRRS
+1 
-6 MQGKTKTRT
+6 
-15 RLASGPLAIS
+15 
-25 ARFES
+25 
-30 HWFLAMHLHSNNPKT
+30 
-45 FATPIENS
+45 
-53 NASIT
+53 
-58 SFALA
+58 
-63 FRNGFELQ
+63 
-71 PDPKSFFNPP
+71 
-81 PTSNDGK
+81 
-88 SLMEASTEHRIRL
+88 MEASTEHRIRL

-130 QLLND
+130 QLLKD
-135 LGEVSQHERRLAIET
+135 LGDISQHERRLAIDT
-150 IEGLMASVPESEPLV
+150 IEGLMASVPESEPH
-165 SEPPESEP
+165 ESEP
-173 PESEPHGTTENPN
+173 PESEPHRATENPN

-192 AKLDSRELP
+192 AELDSRKLP
-201 QESAPPNAD
+201 QELATPNAD
-210 RLVSNGSVPRS
+210 RLASSGSVPRS
-221 LLLESQ
+221 ILLESQ

-232 ASVLSEQ
+232 ASVLSDQ

-245 TVLRHVPSRLGQ
+245 TVLRHVPSRFGQ

-271 LEWIPKLSP
+271 LDWIPKLSP
-280 TPESVLD
+280 TPELVLD

-293 ESQVRQLRSANES
+293 ESQVLQLRSANES

-316 LLSVLKVSEEA
+316 LLSVLKVSEDS

-334 LNGATST
+334 LNGATSS

-346 IPQAY
+346 ISQAH
-351 LAPPTTG
+351 LAPSTTG

-420 EKLTPPH
+420 EKLTPPN

-457 AQELKPEPSLRIPA
+457 AQELQPEPSLRIPA

>member
-1 MHRRS
+1 
-6 MQGKTKTRT
+6 
-15 RLASGPLAIS
+15 
-25 ARFES
+25 
-30 HWFLAMHLHSNNPKT
+30 
-45 FATPIENS
+45 
-53 NASIT
+53 
-58 SFALA
+58 
-63 FRNGFELQ
+63 
-71 PDPKSFFNPP
+71 
-81 PTSNDGK
+81 
-88 SLMEASTEHRIRL
+88 MEASTEHRIRL

-107 GMDSVDAAL
+107 GLDSVDAAL
-116 LLECLPESISTRVN
+116 LLECLPESISTRVG
-130 QLLND
+130 QSLKD
-135 LGEVSQHERRLAIET
+135 LGEISPHERRLAIET
-150 IEGLMASVPESEPLV
+150 IEGLMASVPESEH
-165 SEPPESEP
+165 PESEHP
-173 PESEPHGTTENPN
+173 ATTVNQN
-186 RSAFTA
+186 RSAFHA
-192 AKLDSRELP
+192 AKLHAADIDSREHP
-201 QESAPPNAD
+201 QQSASTKVD
-210 RLVSNGSVPRS
+210 RLASNDSVPRS

-271 LEWIPKLSP
+271 LDWIPKLSP
-280 TPESVLD
+280 TPELVLD

-293 ESQVRQLRSANES
+293 ESQVLQLRIANES

-316 LLSVLKVSEEA
+316 LLSVLKVSEEV

-334 LNGATST
+334 LNGPTSS

-351 LAPPTTG
+351 LAPSTTG

-383 QLLGLDDLDLLRV
+383 ELLGLDDLDLLRV

-407 FLAGANKAMRLRI
+407 FLAGANKAMRSRI
-420 EKLTPPH
+420 EKLTPPN

-444 KTWREIAGRMEQT
+444 KTWREIASRMEQT
-457 AQELKPEPSLRIPA
+457 AHELQPEPSLRIPA

>member
-1 MHRRS
+1 
-6 MQGKTKTRT
+6 
-15 RLASGPLAIS
+15 
-25 ARFES
+25 
-30 HWFLAMHLHSNNPKT
+30 
-45 FATPIENS
+45 
-53 NASIT
+53 
-58 SFALA
+58 
-63 FRNGFELQ
+63 
-71 PDPKSFFNPP
+71 
-81 PTSNDGK
+81 
-88 SLMEASTEHRIRL
+88 MEASTEHRIRL

-116 LLECLPESISTRVN
+116 LLECLPESISTRVT
-130 QLLND
+130 QLLKD
-135 LGEVSQHERRLAIET
+135 LGEISQHERRLAIET
-150 IEGLMASVPESEPLV
+150 IEGLMASVPESEL
-165 SEPPESEP
+165 PESEP
-173 PESEPHGTTENPN
+173 PESEPHWATENPN

-192 AKLDSRELP
+192 AELNSRELP
-201 QESAPPNAD
+201 QESPPPNDD
-210 RLVSNGSVPRS
+210 RLASSGSVPRS
-221 LLLESQ
+221 ILLESQ

-271 LEWIPKLSP
+271 LDWIPKLSP
-280 TPESVLD
+280 TPELVLD

-293 ESQVRQLRSANES
+293 ESQVLQLRSANES
-306 RDQGDEKMRE
+306 RDRGDEKMRE
-316 LLSVLKVSEEA
+316 LLSVLKVSEES
-327 PTLNFEE
+327 PTLNFDE
-334 LNGATST
+334 LNGSSSS

-346 IPQAY
+346 ISQSHP
-351 LAPPTTG
+351 APSTTG

-420 EKLTPPH
+420 EQLTPPN

-457 AQELKPEPSLRIPA
+457 AQELQPEPSLRIPA

>member
-1 MHRRS
+1 
-6 MQGKTKTRT
+6 
-15 RLASGPLAIS
+15 
-25 ARFES
+25 
-30 HWFLAMHLHSNNPKT
+30 
-45 FATPIENS
+45 
-53 NASIT
+53 
-58 SFALA
+58 
-63 FRNGFELQ
+63 
-71 PDPKSFFNPP
+71 
-81 PTSNDGK
+81 
-88 SLMEASTEHRIRL
+88 METSTEHRIRL

-107 GMDSVDAAL
+107 GLDSVDAAL
-116 LLECLPESISTRVN
+116 LLECLPESISTRVG
-130 QLLND
+130 QSLKD
-135 LGEVSQHERRLAIET
+135 LGEISPHERRLAIET
-150 IEGLMASVPESEPLV
+150 IEGLMASVPESA
-165 SEPPESEP
+165 PPETEYAESEP
-173 PESEPHGTTENPN
+173 PARTENQN
-186 RSAFTA
+186 RSAFHVAELHA
-192 AKLDSRELP
+192 AELHASDVDSRELP
-201 QESAPPNAD
+201 QQSAPTKVD
-210 RLVSNGSVPRS
+210 RLASNDSVPRS

-280 TPESVLD
+280 TPELVLD

-293 ESQVRQLRSANES
+293 ESQVLQLRSANES

-316 LLSVLKVSEEA
+316 LLSVLKVSEEV

-334 LNGATST
+334 MNGPTSS
-341 PSISA
+341 PSNSA

-351 LAPPTTG
+351 LAPSTTG

-407 FLAGANKAMRLRI
+407 FLAGANKAMRSRI
-420 EKLTPPH
+420 EKLTPPN

-433 RELAAVPIVEE
+433 RELATVPIVEE

-457 AQELKPEPSLRIPA
+457 AHELQPEPSLRIPA

>member
-1 MHRRS
+1 LS
-6 MQGKTKTRT
+6 Y
-15 RLASGPLAIS
+15 
-25 ARFES
+25 
-30 HWFLAMHLHSNNPKT
+30 NPT
-45 FATPIENS
+45 LS
-53 NASIT
+53 
-58 SFALA
+58 L
-63 FRNGFELQ
+63 
-71 PDPKSFFNPP
+71 FFICP

-116 LLECLPESISTRVN
+116 LLECLPESISTRVG
-130 QLLND
+130 QLLKD
-135 LGEVSQHERRLAIET
+135 LGEISQHERRLAIET
-150 IEGLMASVPESEPLV
+150 IEGLMASVPESVPHESAPLE

-173 PESEPHGTTENPN
+173 PAITENQN

-201 QESAPPNAD
+201 QESPPPNDD
-210 RLVSNGSVPRS
+210 RLASSGSVPRS
-221 LLLESQ
+221 ILLESQ

-245 TVLRHVPSRLGQ
+245 TVLRHVPSRFGQ

-271 LEWIPKLSP
+271 LDWIPKLSP

-306 RDQGDEKMRE
+306 RHQGDEKMRE

-334 LNGATST
+334 LNGATSS
-341 PSISA
+341 PGISG
-346 IPQAY
+346 IPQAH
-351 LAPPTTG
+351 LAPSTTG

-420 EKLTPPH
+420 EKLTPPN

-433 RELAAVPIVEE
+433 RELATVPIVEE

-457 AQELKPEPSLRIPA
+457 AQELQPEPSMRIPA